1 MVKSFLTFIT
11 ERFQL
16 TLKYHSKLN
25 PKLWRNEKPVTGMKE
40 FLLRNSYKFAE
51 FSRVPRGKIVD
62 VIITGGNSNYNY
74 TKYSDIDVHIIAKV
88 TNEEAKALYQKKV
101 EWTTKNKDLK
111 FAGYPVEFYVE
122 QLSEERPTGQGAY
135 SLLHDKWISVP
146 KHLNNLTAL
155 RDPGVLTKIK
165 HEMHYIKVHLLRKG
179 TAQEI
184 LDYKEKLWRMRTSGL
199 QKGGEFS
206 TENILYKDLRN
217 RGLVDQLNTRLKA
230 LGHKE

>member
-1 MVKSFLTFIT
+1 MVESFLTFIT

-25 PKLWRNEKPVTGMKE
+25 PKLWRNERLVAGLRD
-40 FLLRNSYKFAE
+40 FLLKNSYKFAE

-88 TNEEAKALYQKKV
+88 TDEQAKALYQKKV
-101 EWTTKNKDLK
+101 EWASRNKDLK

-122 QLSEERPTGQGAY
+122 QYDENRPAGQGAY
-135 SLLHDKWISVP
+135 SLLQDKWISVP
-146 KHLNNLTAL
+146 KHLDKIAAL
-155 RDPGVLTKIK
+155 NDSSVLARIK
-165 HEMHYIKVHLLRKG
+165 HEIHFIRTHLLRRG
-179 TAQEI
+179 TVQEI
-184 LDYKEKLWRMRTSGL
+184 LDYKEKLWRMRSSGL

-206 TENILYKDLRN
+206 VENILYKDLRN
-217 RGLVDQLNTRLKA
+217 RDLINQLNTRLKA
-230 LGHKE
+230 LGHRE